1 MKIKTLISL
10 SILILLTGCT
20 LRGPSIKVSGPEVI
34 VDDSANGKVS
44 QKNKG
49 SFCPP
54 GQAKKGNC

>member
-1 MKIKTLISL
+1 MKITTLASFA
-10 SILILLTGCT
+10 ILILLTGCT

-34 VDDSANGKVS
+34 VDDSAKGKAS
-44 QKNKG
+44 EKNKG